1 MISEL
6 DFFVLEQPSFRFFKM
21 RSSMKVSFHGNSN
34 WSAASISLDKLS
46 NLTVIE
52 VDNP

>member
-21 RSSMKVSFHGNSN
+21 RSSMKVSFHGNS
-34 WSAASISLDKLS
+34 WSVASISLDKLS